1 MAEQKVYEP
10 ETIVDNALP
19 LASSPAS
26 SVTES
31 AQSGGV
37 VSTRKIKDSP
47 IPRYIARET
56 ISQTFNTKS
65 RKILAEFQFTESG
78 AIQIGKYVYA
88 LSGDLRISPAGIIAR
103 NQNGDITFAL
113 DGDTGDATFRGI
125 VQAQDFQLIGGGI
138 TGIATSGTRSQAGF
152 NDIQDAIEW
161 VYSMGGGRVVVP
173 NGTHLVSNDITLYSN
188 ITLEGDDPDL
198 TVIDFQGGDAGTQDA
213 RQFHVTMMGTSGS
226 HITNAT
232 IKNLTI
238 THCPF
243 YELGVIRIQYADW
256 CKISNVKITDST
268 YVGDPNVFAIFAE
281 NSTFVSIEDV
291 TLDNPDRGMYMSYVD
306 YSQIVRCYYTSI
318 EAHDAVLTFNNCQ
331 SLVFRDNT
339 ADNCGAITKD
349 AILYVG
355 TNNPDFVI
363 DNNLFNNCHS
373 LTTIWSEDCTGS
385 YNGKIIN
392 NTFNGDGGY
401 PFSTGAYSAISLTVA
416 TVCPGLRIIGNRITG
431 YRTSGIELYNAA
443 YFHVQANSLDDIED
457 DFILLDGSV
466 NGIVSNNVFFDPIGV
481 NAIKLQANSNSN
493 NIIGNN
499 IAGDFTNGIYLASG
513 DRNILTGNICGVAT
527 DAVKIDA
534 GSDYN
539 IVTNNEFFG
548 VGYVDSGTGNVFANN
563 INT

>member
-173 NGTHLVSNDITLYSN
+173 NGTHYLTNDITLYSN
-188 ITLEGDDPDL
+188 ITLEGEDPNL
-198 TVIDFQGGDAGTQDA
+198 TIIDFQGGDSGTQDA

-226 HITNAT
+226 HITNAQVR
-232 IKNLTI
+232 NLTI
-238 THCPF
+238 AHCPY
-243 YELGVIRIQYADW
+243 YELGVIRLKYADW
-256 CKISNVKITDST
+256 CRISNVTIKDST
-268 YVGDPNVFAIFAE
+268 YVGDPNVFSIFAE
-281 NSTFVSIEDV
+281 NSTFITISDV
-291 TLDNPDRGMYMSYVD
+291 IFNNPDRGIYLSYVD
-306 YSQIVRCYYTSI
+306 YSHINKCYFTSI
-318 EAHDAVLTFNNCQ
+318 EAESAVLNFNHCNF
-331 SLVFRDNT
+331 LTFRDNT
-339 ADNCGAITKD
+339 IDDCGNISRD
-349 AILYVG
+349 SIVHIG
-355 TNNPDFVI
+355 TYNPDFTI
-363 DNNLFNNCHS
+363 DNNRFNNCHS
-373 LTTIWSEDCTGS
+373 GITIWGEDMS
-385 YNGKIIN
+385 FSSRGKIIN
-392 NTFNGDGGY
+392 NIFVGDGGY
-401 PFSTGAYSAISLTVA
+401 PFSSGAYSAIDLDAVSTAPDVM
-416 TVCPGLRIIGNRITG
+416 IMGNSISG
-431 YRTSGIELYNAA
+431 YRTSGITMGLA
-443 YFHVQANSLDDIED
+443 YFRILDNIISNIGT
-457 DFILLDGSV
+457 DFILLDAATEGTI
-466 NGIVSNNVFFDPIGV
+466 NGNVIHDPIGV
-481 NAIKLQANSNSN
+481 NGIKLTNSSGYNTVV
-493 NIIGNN
+493 GNV
-499 IAGDFTNGIYLASG
+499 ISGDLTNGIYVASG
-513 DRNILTGNICGVAT
+513 DKNTITGNLCGSDGT
-527 DAVKIDA
+527 NAVKIDA

-539 IVTNNEFFG
+539 IVSDNQFLGAGYTN
-548 VGYVDSGTGNVFANN
+548 SGTGNVFADN
-563 INT
+563 IDV